1 MSVGSMLQFHRVAMH
16 TLTLLL
22 QLEGHLLLSTA
33 VVSSALGF
41 KVSVPLW
48 IPRTATSDST
58 PQLQLVVLQVGWARM
73 TQYDPVRV

>member
-22 QLEGHLLLSTA
+22 QLEGSPAFIHC
-33 VVSSALGF
+33 SSEQCVGLQGECP
-41 KVSVPLW
+41 SMDP
-48 IPRTATSDST
+48 TSDST
-58 PQLQLVVLQVGWARM
+58 PQLQLVVLQVGWARV